1 MTRIKYKFY
10 VGIQL
15 FSLMCYAY
23 SLSCFVAKEWMQI
36 VVLLSFL
43 TSTRA
48 PVLIVLLVCVFKKKK
63 KEKDNSRDRQ
73 TTIDTCSRMS

>member
-15 FSLMCYAY
+15 FSLMCCAY

-48 PVLIVLLVCVFKKKK
+48 PALIVLLVRVKKKNRK
-63 KEKDNSRDRQ
+63 K
-73 TTIDTCSRMS
+73 TTRETVKQPLTCSRMS

>member
-15 FSLMCYAY
+15 FSLMCCAY

-48 PVLIVLLVCVFKKKK
+48 PALIVLLVRVFKK
-63 KEKDNSRDRQ
+63 KDNSRDRQ
-73 TTIDTCSRMS
+73 TTIDVF